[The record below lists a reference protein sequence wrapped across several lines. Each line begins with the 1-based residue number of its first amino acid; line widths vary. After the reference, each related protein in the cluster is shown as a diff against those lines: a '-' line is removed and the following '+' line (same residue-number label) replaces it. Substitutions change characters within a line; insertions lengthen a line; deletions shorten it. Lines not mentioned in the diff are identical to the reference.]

1 MGMKCDK
8 PWTPAE
14 EDILAEHYP
23 VLGKAGVVKA
33 GLLPGRTPSSIKNK
47 VQGMGLSAAHL
58 RYGAG
63 KFLSAGWCVPAQDF
77 ADAHRDWQSV
87 RVPVSPNLGYT
98 SLRPSL

>member
-1 MGMKCDK
+1 MRMRCDK

-14 EDILAEHYP
+14 EVILAEHYP

-33 GLLPGRTPSSIKNK
+33 GLLPGRTPASIKNK

-63 KFLSAGWCVPAQDF
+63 KCLTDGWSIPTQDF
-77 ADAHRDWQSV
+77 ADAHREWQSV
-87 RVPVSPNLGYT
+87 RGPVTHAPMVARL
-98 SLRPSL
+98 